1 MNKLYTQILLFLNYL
16 TAFGIT
22 TLPPTAT
29 ISGGTTLCQNAT
41 GSVITFSGNGGTAP
55 YTFNYNINGVAQTQ
69 IVTTGTNNTVT
80 LPIVTSAAGT
90 FTYTLVNVSD
100 STTPTVVIPQN
111 GSTIVNVNA
120 PPAVNFTFTNN
131 NSCSGTVIQF
141 SSSVTGTGSFT
152 YLWDFGD
159 GTPTSTAPNPNHTF
173 TSLGCGTATF
183 NVVLTV
189 TSNGCSVSRTN
200 QILVKQKPDINFSDT
215 INPFN
220 PFSNCS
226 NASSNPIYTINVGNA
241 STSTCISSFS
251 INWGDGI
258 IESNVV
264 FPISHTYNFI
274 GAYSM
279 VLTAVGNNG
288 CVNTKTFII
297 KNVSNPLGGL
307 NSPGS
312 TQNLCAPTT
321 NLQFSISNWGSN
333 SLDTTYNI
341 NYGDGSPALILNQN
355 QLNSSTYFNSTN
367 PASSLNY
374 PIPHT
379 YISSSCPATSFIVT
393 LDVTNACGTTPFTLG
408 NISILTKPTANFTA
422 PPTGC
427 VNSSITFNN
436 TTISGYGQ
444 NCVQSSI
451 YTWNF
456 GDGTPTITTP
466 LSPPTNINH
475 TFSTVGTFTV
485 TLTAQNGCGTTTISK
500 TICIEPPLTPTFTL
514 STTNGCAPLS
524 VTATNTT
531 NTTNSCNTPTYLWQV
546 THTPLYCANT
556 TVAILNQTTANANF
570 NFVESGS
577 YLIRLTMTNSCGTF
591 NSTQTV
597 IVKKPP
603 TASIAALSSFCGSAT
618 INPVATVTNCAPSG
632 STLTYA
638 WSFPGGNPSTS
649 TSPNPGPI
657 NYPSAGNYTVSLIVT
672 NECGASNTAAQTLVI
687 NQSPVITNTNLS
699 QTICSGTA
707 TTPVNITTNPAT
719 VTFSW
724 TATATAGISG
734 FTPSG
739 TTSTIP
745 AQTISTTNT
754 NPGTVTYVITPTIGT
769 CVGTSVNYIITVNP
783 AAQVNQPAAVTVCNG
798 NTVTPN
804 SFTTSNTT
812 AGTTYS
818 WTNSNTGI
826 GLAASGNG
834 NIPTFAAVNATNTPI
849 NATITVTPSFSGGS
863 AICSGVSRT
872 FIITVNPT
880 GQVNQPNN
888 ITNCN
893 GSNVAVSFSSSNS
906 GGTTSYSWTNDT
918 TSIGLPSSGIGNL
931 NFTATNTTNTPVTA
945 TITVTP
951 TYTVGTLNCVGT
963 PKTFTIT
970 INPSAQVNQPT
981 AISVCNGSTIPTTNF
996 STQNTTGTTTYTW
1009 TNSNPAIGLAASGT
1023 GDIPAFTAVNNGTT
1037 ILSAT
1042 IIVTP
1047 SILIGTTSCSGTTK
1061 QFAISVLPNANL
1073 VATTNKVICNG
1084 TTSPA
1089 ITFSSTTT
1097 GGTTSYGWT
1106 NDTPGIGLAASGN
1119 GNIPIFTAINIGLS
1133 PITATISVTPSFT
1146 NGSLTC
1152 SGTPQTFTITVNPS
1166 AQVNTI
1172 NNIEVCNGNTITA
1185 TVFSTSNLVGSTTYS
1200 WTNSNPSIGLATS
1213 GNGTIPSFTANNT
1226 TTAALISTVTVTPTF
1241 THLGVSCTGP
1251 NKTFIIKV
1259 NPSPT
1264 ATITG
1269 SVSVCLNATNPQITF
1284 TGSSGN
1290 APYTF
1295 TYNLNGGTN
1304 QTISTT
1310 SGNSISI
1317 NAPTNVVGTFT
1328 YNLINVQDSNATS
1341 CLNTLSQSAIVTVNN
1356 APIINSQPLTT
1367 QNICVGGTIAP
1378 LNVAY
1383 TGGVGTATY
1392 QWFSNNTNTNS
1403 GGTAIAGATNAF
1415 YTPAAF
1421 TTTGTYYYYATI
1433 TLSGNG
1439 CGNTTSSN
1447 AEVVVIADPVV
1458 STQPL
1463 ATQTLCQ
1470 SSTPTDLTISVSG
1483 GIGTISYQWY
1493 SNTTNSN
1500 IGGTIIASATNS
1512 TYTPPTSTVGTRY
1525 YYCIVAQSGVGCNVT
1540 SAVSQVIIV
1549 AAPAITTQPASSSVC
1564 ENGTPTLLT
1573 VAFTNGTGTPT
1584 YQWFSNTNNSTIG
1597 GTAIAGATSLSY
1609 NPPATAIGTLYY
1621 YCEITF
1627 SSGGCTSILSNIAQV
1642 VINPL
1647 PTVST
1652 QPLTT
1657 QNICVGGTIAPLNV
1671 AYTGGVGTATY
1682 QWFSNNTN
1690 TNSGGTAIAGA
1701 TNAFYTPAAFTT
1713 TGTYYYYATITL
1725 SGNGCGNT
1733 TSSNAEVVVIADPV
1747 VSTQPLATQ
1756 TLCQS
1761 STPTDLTISVS
1772 GGIGTISYQW
1782 YSNTTNSTI
1791 GGVLITGAINN
1802 TYTPISTTVGTQYYY
1817 CVVTQS
1823 GVGCNVT
1830 SAISQVIIVA
1840 APAITTQ
1847 PASSSVCENGTPT
1860 LLTIAF
1866 TNGTGTPTYQWFSNT
1881 TNSTI
1886 GGTAI
1891 AGATTVSYNPP
1902 ATAVGTLYYYCQI
1915 TFSSGG
1921 CTSILSNTAQVV
1933 INQIPVVNNVTAII
1947 CSGEQYIFNSTN
1959 SNDVLPVGLQYSW
1972 NLISM
1977 TPAGTVSGSANNG
1990 TLQNQFSQQLVNN
2003 SNGITTLVY
2012 EVTPIAG
2019 ICTGNPFTI
2028 TIEVY
2033 PRPDVTFD
2041 LPIQTICNETNTS
2054 LVTLNSSLPGN
2065 ITYNW
2070 TATIPTGITGTISSG
2085 TNIIPVQTLINST
2098 NLPLTITYSATATF
2112 NNNGSSCE
2120 GNVYTYSI
2128 TVNPTLI
2135 SSGVVSNYNGYNVSV
2150 FGANDGSINL
2160 TTVGGSG
2167 TYTYS
2172 WTGPNG
2178 YTSTNEDISGLFA
2191 GTYTVTINDGY
2202 CAPIILTFTL
2212 TQPPELLIQP
2222 DLNLTINLICYGDN
2236 NGAVG
2241 VLITQESVPPYDYE
2255 LYNSSG
2261 ILVSSIIDSTNLNPQ
2276 FTGLIA
2282 GIYSLKVIDAN
2293 GGQKTVTGL
2302 TVTQPNDIIITT
2314 TTTPITCY
2322 GANNASITLTVTG
2335 GTGPYQAQWDNLATG
2350 FYQNNLAAANYSIL
2364 VTDSNGCTKTIV
2376 VNIPEAPIFTINPVV
2391 VNISCYGANDGSIN
2405 LNLIGGIQPIS
2416 LTWSDG
2422 STAGLVR
2429 NNLVAGTYTVTIID
2443 SKPCT
2448 IVRTFIIIEPQSL
2461 VLSANVQNA
2470 LNCNNANSGA
2480 INLLVS
2486 GGTPPF
2492 TYSWT
2497 NGTTTEDLINIPSG
2511 NYAVIVTDSRGCT
2524 KTAQYSVNR
2533 PLPLTLNVETDTNVN
2548 CETREISQI
2557 FKAQVSG
2564 GVPPIQLSWSSGTV
2578 SGSNNEFMTTDQD
2591 GLVVLTATDAL
2602 GCTTTYSLNVDIPVL
2617 GNASFN
2623 QTSNGY
2629 TAYGIY
2635 SILDPI
2641 QFTNTATG
2649 DYVSILWNFGDGTFS
2664 NEENPIHT
2672 YVLEG
2677 DYVVTQ
2683 TVTYPFGCVYVQTI
2697 SLLVEKGYLLVVP
2710 TGFTPNNDSL
2720 NDTYRPVTKG
2730 LKNVRLTIYD
2740 TWGSLIYSETGDVLR
2755 GWDGTI
2761 KGVNAENGNYH
2772 CKVSADT
2779 FYGSIIEA
2787 EETFVLIK

>member
-1 MNKLYTQILLFLNYL
+1 M
-16 TAFGIT
+16 
-22 TLPPTAT
+22 
-29 ISGGTTLCQNAT
+29 
-41 GSVITFSGNGGTAP
+41 
-55 YTFNYNINGVAQTQ
+55 INP
-69 IVTTGTNNTVT
+69 
-80 LPIVTSAAGT
+80 L
-90 FTYTLVNVSD
+90 
-100 STTPTVVIPQN
+100 PTV
-111 GSTIVNVNA
+111 
-120 PPAVNFTFTNN
+120 
-131 NSCSGTVIQF
+131 
-141 SSSVTGTGSFT
+141 
-152 YLWDFGD
+152 
-159 GTPTSTAPNPNHTF
+159 
-173 TSLGCGTATF
+173 
-183 NVVLTV
+183 
-189 TSNGCSVSRTN
+189 
-200 QILVKQKPDINFSDT
+200 
-215 INPFN
+215 
-220 PFSNCS
+220 
-226 NASSNPIYTINVGNA
+226 
-241 STSTCISSFS
+241 
-251 INWGDGI
+251 
-258 IESNVV
+258 
-264 FPISHTYNFI
+264 
-274 GAYSM
+274 
-279 VLTAVGNNG
+279 
-288 CVNTKTFII
+288 
-297 KNVSNPLGGL
+297 
-307 NSPGS
+307 S
-312 TQNLCAPTT
+312 TQ
-321 NLQFSISNWGSN
+321 
-333 SLDTTYNI
+333 
-341 NYGDGSPALILNQN
+341 
-355 QLNSSTYFNSTN
+355 
-367 PASSLNY
+367 
-374 PIPHT
+374 
-379 YISSSCPATSFIVT
+379 
-393 LDVTNACGTTPFTLG
+393 
-408 NISILTKPTANFTA
+408 
-422 PPTGC
+422 
-427 VNSSITFNN
+427 
-436 TTISGYGQ
+436 
-444 NCVQSSI
+444 
-451 YTWNF
+451 
-456 GDGTPTITTP
+456 P
-466 LSPPTNINH
+466 LS
-475 TFSTVGTFTV
+475 
-485 TLTAQNGCGTTTISK
+485 
-500 TICIEPPLTPTFTL
+500 
-514 STTNGCAPLS
+514 
-524 VTATNTT
+524 
-531 NTTNSCNTPTYLWQV
+531 
-546 THTPLYCANT
+546 
-556 TVAILNQTTANANF
+556 
-570 NFVESGS
+570 
-577 YLIRLTMTNSCGTF
+577 
-591 NSTQTV
+591 
-597 IVKKPP
+597 
-603 TASIAALSSFCGSAT
+603 
-618 INPVATVTNCAPSG
+618 
-632 STLTYA
+632 
-638 WSFPGGNPSTS
+638 
-649 TSPNPGPI
+649 
-657 NYPSAGNYTVSLIVT
+657 
-672 NECGASNTAAQTLVI
+672 
-687 NQSPVITNTNLS
+687 
-699 QTICSGTA
+699 
-707 TTPVNITTNPAT
+707 
-719 VTFSW
+719 
-724 TATATAGISG
+724 
-734 FTPSG
+734 
-739 TTSTIP
+739 
-745 AQTISTTNT
+745 
-754 NPGTVTYVITPTIGT
+754 
-769 CVGTSVNYIITVNP
+769 
-783 AAQVNQPAAVTVCNG
+783 
-798 NTVTPN
+798 
-804 SFTTSNTT
+804 
-812 AGTTYS
+812 
-818 WTNSNTGI
+818 
-826 GLAASGNG
+826 
-834 NIPTFAAVNATNTPI
+834 
-849 NATITVTPSFSGGS
+849 
-863 AICSGVSRT
+863 
-872 FIITVNPT
+872 
-880 GQVNQPNN
+880 
-888 ITNCN
+888 
-893 GSNVAVSFSSSNS
+893 
-906 GGTTSYSWTNDT
+906 
-918 TSIGLPSSGIGNL
+918 
-931 NFTATNTTNTPVTA
+931 
-945 TITVTP
+945 
-951 TYTVGTLNCVGT
+951 
-963 PKTFTIT
+963 
-970 INPSAQVNQPT
+970 
-981 AISVCNGSTIPTTNF
+981 
-996 STQNTTGTTTYTW
+996 
-1009 TNSNPAIGLAASGT
+1009 
-1023 GDIPAFTAVNNGTT
+1023 
-1037 ILSAT
+1037 
-1042 IIVTP
+1042 
-1047 SILIGTTSCSGTTK
+1047 
-1061 QFAISVLPNANL
+1061 
-1073 VATTNKVICNG
+1073 
-1084 TTSPA
+1084 
-1089 ITFSSTTT
+1089 
-1097 GGTTSYGWT
+1097 
-1106 NDTPGIGLAASGN
+1106 
-1119 GNIPIFTAINIGLS
+1119 
-1133 PITATISVTPSFT
+1133 
-1146 NGSLTC
+1146 
-1152 SGTPQTFTITVNPS
+1152 
-1166 AQVNTI
+1166 
-1172 NNIEVCNGNTITA
+1172 
-1185 TVFSTSNLVGSTTYS
+1185 
-1200 WTNSNPSIGLATS
+1200 
-1213 GNGTIPSFTANNT
+1213 
-1226 TTAALISTVTVTPTF
+1226 
-1241 THLGVSCTGP
+1241 
-1251 NKTFIIKV
+1251 
-1259 NPSPT
+1259 
-1264 ATITG
+1264 
-1269 SVSVCLNATNPQITF
+1269 
-1284 TGSSGN
+1284 
-1290 APYTF
+1290 
-1295 TYNLNGGTN
+1295 
-1304 QTISTT
+1304 
-1310 SGNSISI
+1310 
-1317 NAPTNVVGTFT
+1317 
-1328 YNLINVQDSNATS
+1328 
-1341 CLNTLSQSAIVTVNN
+1341 
-1356 APIINSQPLTT
+1356 T

-1392 QWFSNNTNTNS
+1392 QWFSNYTNTNS
-1403 GGTAIAGATNAF
+1403 GGTAIAGATNAS
-1415 YTPAAF
+1415 YTPTAF
-1421 TTTGTYYYYATI
+1421 TTAGTYYYYATI

-1463 ATQTLCQ
+1463 AIQTLCQ

-1493 SNTTNSN
+1493 SNTTNST
-1500 IGGTIIASATNS
+1500 IGGVLITGAINN
-1512 TYTPPTSTVGTRY
+1512 TYTPTSTTVGTQY
-1525 YYCIVAQSGVGCNVT
+1525 YYCVVTQSGVGCNVT

-1584 YQWFSNTNNSTIG
+1584 YQWFSNT
-1597 GTAIAGATSLSY
+1597 
-1609 NPPATAIGTLYY
+1609 
-1621 YCEITF
+1621 
-1627 SSGGCTSILSNIAQV
+1627 
-1642 VINPL
+1642 
-1647 PTVST
+1647 
-1652 QPLTT
+1652 
-1657 QNICVGGTIAPLNV
+1657 
-1671 AYTGGVGTATY
+1671 
-1682 QWFSNNTN
+1682 
-1690 TNSGGTAIAGA
+1690 
-1701 TNAFYTPAAFTT
+1701 
-1713 TGTYYYYATITL
+1713 
-1725 SGNGCGNT
+1725 
-1733 TSSNAEVVVIADPV
+1733 
-1747 VSTQPLATQ
+1747 
-1756 TLCQS
+1756 
-1761 STPTDLTISVS
+1761 
-1772 GGIGTISYQW
+1772 
-1782 YSNTTNSTI
+1782 TNST
-1791 GGVLITGAINN
+1791 T
-1802 TYTPISTTVGTQYYY
+1802 
-1817 CVVTQS
+1817 
-1823 GVGCNVT
+1823 
-1830 SAISQVIIVA
+1830 
-1840 APAITTQ
+1840 
-1847 PASSSVCENGTPT
+1847 
-1860 LLTIAF
+1860 
-1866 TNGTGTPTYQWFSNT
+1866 
-1881 TNSTI
+1881 

-1977 TPAGTVSGSANNG
+1977 TPAGTVSGSVNNG

-2019 ICTGNPFTI
+2019 ICTGNSFTI

-2033 PRPDVTFD
+2033 PKPDVTFD
-2041 LPIQTICNETNTS
+2041 IPNQTICNETNTS

-2070 TATIPTGITGTISSG
+2070 TATIQTGITGVISSG

-2128 TVNPTLI
+2128 TVNPTFI

-2302 TVTQPNDIIITT
+2302 TVTQPNDIIITA

-2350 FYQNNLAAANYSIL
+2350 FYQNNLAAGNYSIL
-2364 VTDSNGCTKTIV
+2364 VTDSNGCTKTII

-2564 GVPPIQLSWSSGTV
+2564 GVPPIQLNWSSGTV